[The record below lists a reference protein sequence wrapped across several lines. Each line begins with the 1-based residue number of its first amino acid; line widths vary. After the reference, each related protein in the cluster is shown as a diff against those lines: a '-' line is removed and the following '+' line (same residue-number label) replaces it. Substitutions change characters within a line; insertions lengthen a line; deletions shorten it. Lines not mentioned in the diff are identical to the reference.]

1 MVFEEV
7 YLKITLSD
15 FSDLVLSASVT
26 LGCQSTDFTHQVY
39 REYYYSAWE
48 KRCIMTSVAL
58 GELSKARKV
67 TVMNRSRQGD
77 LHLGL
82 ETTKKACVTNLGCG
96 V

>member
-1 MVFEEV
+1 
-7 YLKITLSD
+7 
-15 FSDLVLSASVT
+15 
-26 LGCQSTDFTHQVY
+26 
-39 REYYYSAWE
+39 
-48 KRCIMTSVAL
+48 MTSVAL

-96 V
+96 VWKIQ